1 MKRAR
6 TDVLAPAAKKSKKV
20 AYDFVLDALSELRPT
35 TRAMFGSTAVY
46 LGERV
51 LFILRKKGDLDDG
64 VWVAFDEHRAG
75 DATAALPNLKPIQRL
90 PNVRSWRKLA
100 ESHPDFEED
109 VLEACRLAG
118 DPDGPLGKVPV
129 RQKAKR
135 ERTAAPGVRPA
146 GARVRRAAP
155 KPVRK
160 RIVKAAK
167 KRAKRA

>member
-6 TDVLAPAAKKSKKV
+6 TDVLAPTAKKSKKI
-20 AYDFVLDALSELRPT
+20 AYDFVLDALSELGPT

-51 LFILRKKGDLDDG
+51 LFILRKKGDPDDG

-100 ESHPDFEED
+100 ENHPDFEED
-109 VLEACRLAG
+109 ALEACRLAG
-118 DPDGPLGKVPV
+118 DLDGPLGKVPV

-135 ERTAAPGVRPA
+135 DRAGAPGARPA
-146 GARVRRAAP
+146 GARARRAAP
-155 KPVRK
+155 AP
-160 RIVKAAK
+160 AK
-167 KRAKRA
+167 KRVVKAVKKRTKRA